1 MSFLYNAFKNAPAI
15 GKKIKKAFSKTD
27 DTITGMKATTG
38 LKGKNQF
45 LMDKMKKKLSKDTD
59 EMIKFR
65 NQKSKELFKNK

>member
-15 GKKIKKAFSKTD
+15 GKKIKN
-27 DTITGMKATTG
+27 TITGMKPTTG
-38 LKGKNQF
+38 LTGKNQF
-45 LMDKMKKKLSKDTD
+45 FMDKMKKKLSKDTG